1 MPLALSV
8 LVTAKSTLCWS
19 RLEAARG
26 LLYFHHAT
34 CMSLFGFVSYTASYK
49 LNLHPTCLFISMNAQ
64 HQHTPR
70 VRVRAQLLLD
80 ANTFELWWPVGYGAQ
95 PLYNF
100 TFTYAP
106 AHGSS
111 NSTAVRALGMRKLEL
126 VREALGDTFSQGVG
140 WETMFFRVNDVPIY
154 AKGARLPLASLCATE
169 GCCGL
174 VEASAMQKQL
184 YPCTTGVSPYM
195 CVPCPGYSVS

>member
-1 MPLALSV
+1 M
-8 LVTAKSTLCWS
+8 
-19 RLEAARG
+19 
-26 LLYFHHAT
+26 
-34 CMSLFGFVSYTASYK
+34 
-49 LNLHPTCLFISMNAQ
+49 
-64 HQHTPR
+64 
-70 VRVRAQLLLD
+70 RAQLLLE
-80 ANTFELWWPVGYGAQ
+80 ANTFDLWWPVGYGVQ

-106 AHGSS
+106 ANGTS

-154 AKGARLPLASLCATE
+154 AKGARLPPVSLYVTV

-174 VEASAMQKQL
+174 AEASAMQKL
-184 YPCTTGVSPYM
+184 PCSCRLEKYNHIYV
-195 CVPCPGYSVS
+195 CLAQDIQCF